1 MKGEDSRGEGATGEG
16 SLPGEARWDGGCGG
30 KAQVTQ
36 CALPTPAAFISGVL
50 EVAAGFV
57 PFHNHEPGLVGA
69 GGFCFGI
76 RLD

>member
-1 MKGEDSRGEGATGEG
+1 MGWGVWWE
-16 SLPGEARWDGGCGG
+16 
-30 KAQVTQ
+30 AQVTQ

-57 PFHNHEPGLVGA
+57 PFHNHELGLVGA

>member
-1 MKGEDSRGEGATGEG
+1 MGRGSHRGG
-16 SLPGEARWDGGCGG
+16 LLARGGQVGWG
-30 KAQVTQ
+30 VWWEAQVTQ

-57 PFHNHEPGLVGA
+57 PFHNHELGLVGA